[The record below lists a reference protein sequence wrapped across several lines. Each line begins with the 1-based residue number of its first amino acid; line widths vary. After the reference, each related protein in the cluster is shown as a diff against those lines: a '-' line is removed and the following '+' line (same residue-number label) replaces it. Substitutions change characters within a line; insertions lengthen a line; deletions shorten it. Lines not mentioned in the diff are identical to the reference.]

1 MQQLP
6 RRLPGLFCL
15 LAAAVILGAPS
26 PAEANCERILVSG
39 YYSTVHVYDGCSGA
53 FQRELD
59 ARTRLNG
66 AQAVR
71 ERNGL
76 LYVVAEGSN
85 SIVRYRADTLEFV
98 DFFVSVTGNP
108 GITGVTFGPDGDMYL
123 GGYNS
128 DSVFRFDG
136 STGAAKGEVVR
147 RSDGA
152 NGVDNGLVFGP
163 DGLLYVPGF
172 DSHNV
177 IRWDPASGRAET
189 FIASG
194 SGGLRRTRG
203 ILFEPDGSGLL
214 VSSEGSG
221 EILRYHRDGR
231 FDRRL
236 AQFPFGPNGMAF
248 AADGSLLVTGFGG
261 DRVERIDARTGA
273 SLGTLVNAN
282 AGGLSGATFLAL
294 LPAAVEE
301 PEPPVLDAA
310 QIGTQY
316 WLTGA
321 GTPQDRQLEL
331 ELFSTTG
338 TVFGTDFD
346 PSELV
351 DKRWGELRIDFTGCD
366 SGEFSWTSSSSDSA
380 GFGDGG
386 YTLQRV
392 ASTPASQRCL
402 ADGFANTTD
411 NSWMAGTW
419 FGGAERS
426 GEGLFL
432 DVLANGVVLAA
443 WFTHRPATSGE

>member
-1 MQQLP
+1 MERPL
-6 RRLPGLFCL
+6 RRLVAL
-15 LAAAVILGAPS
+15 LALGAILGAAP
-26 PAEANCERILVSG
+26 PLRAECERVLVSG
-39 YYSTVHVYDGCSGA
+39 YHSTVHVYDGCSGS
-53 FQRELD
+53 FLGELD
-59 ARTRLNG
+59 SRSRLNG
-66 AQAVR
+66 AQAIR

-85 SIVRYRADTLEFV
+85 SIVRYRADSLEFV

-128 DSVFRFDG
+128 DSVLRFDG
-136 STGAAKGEVVR
+136 ATGAAKGEVVR

-172 DSHNV
+172 DSSNV
-177 IRWDPASGRAET
+177 IRWNPASGRAET

-236 AQFPFGPNGMAF
+236 AQFDFGPNGMAY

-261 DRVERIDARTGA
+261 DRVERVHPQTGA
-273 SLGTLVNAN
+273 RLGTLVPFN
-282 AGGLSGATFLAL
+282 AGGLSGATFLAIIDA
-294 LPAAVEE
+294 PAAAE
-301 PEPPVLDAA
+301 PVLDVA
-310 QIGTQY
+310 QIGSQY

-321 GTPQDRQLEL
+321 AQPENRILDI

-338 TVFGTDFD
+338 TTFGPGFD
-346 PSELV
+346 PSALRE
-351 DKRWGELRIDFTGCD
+351 KRWGSIRVAFTGCD
-366 SGEFSWTSSSSDSA
+366 SAEFSWQSSSADSA

-386 YTLQRV
+386 YALQRI
-392 ASTPASQRCL
+392 APTDASQRCA
-402 ADGFANTTD
+402 ADGFDHSTGID
-411 NSWMAGTW
+411 WMAGTW
-419 FGGAERS
+419 FGGASRS

-443 WFTHRPATSGE
+443 WFTHRPAAPAD

>member
-1 MQQLP
+1 M
-6 RRLPGLFCL
+6 RSIRLRVPSLLGL
-15 LAAAVILGAPS
+15 LAAAAILGAPS
-26 PAEANCERILVSG
+26 PARASCERVLVSG
-39 YYSTVHVYDGCSGA
+39 YYSTVHVFDGCSGE

-59 ARTRLNG
+59 GRTRLNG

-71 ERNGL
+71 EHNGL

-98 DFFVSVTGNP
+98 DFFVSVSGNP

-136 STGAAKGEVVR
+136 TSGTPKGEVVR

-189 FIASG
+189 FISSG

-203 ILFEPDGSGLL
+203 ILFEPDGSGVL

-236 AQFPFGPNGMAF
+236 AQFPFGPNGMAY

-273 SLGTLVNAN
+273 SLGRLVNAN
-282 AGGLSGATFLAL
+282 AGGLSGATFLSI
-294 LPAAVEE
+294 LPAAIENT
-301 PEPPVLDAA
+301 EPPALDTA

-321 GTPQDRQLEL
+321 GLPNGNRLEL

-338 TVFGTDFD
+338 TQFGAGFD
-346 PSELV
+346 PAALV
-351 DKRWGELRIDFTGCD
+351 DKRWGSLRIDFTGCD
-366 SGEFSWTSSSSDSA
+366 TGTFSWSSSSSDSA

-386 YTLQRV
+386 YALQRI
-392 ASTPASQRCL
+392 APTSASQQCL
-402 ADGFANTTD
+402 ADGFASTTD
-411 NSWMAGTW
+411 HLWMAGTW
-419 FGGAERS
+419 FGGASRS

-432 DVLANGVVLAA
+432 DVLADGVVLAA
-443 WFTHRPATSGE
+443 WFTHRPVTADE